1 MIRFEYKNIKQ
12 YTLQQTHR
20 KMQIETP
27 KSYLKFVDF
36 SNKELLDQ
44 CVKDTESNLD
54 EYPPIKIFNRICHQR
69 RCVGFF
75 SDESIGYRYSN
86 QISRSKPMTPALI
99 ELLELV
105 NSIFNTEY
113 NGILVNKYKTGE
125 DYISAH
131 SDDETNLD
139 KSGVVAI
146 SYGATRKF
154 RIREKN
160 TKKKVGDYPMV
171 SYSMLQMGGDFQKEF
186 THEIPIEKKVK
197 EPRISFTFRKHTK

>member
-1 MIRFEYKNIKQ
+1 MIRLEYKNIKQ
-12 YTLQQTHR
+12 YTIQQTHR
-20 KMQIETP
+20 KMQIETAR
-27 KSYLKFVDF
+27 SYLKFVDF

-113 NGILVNKYKTGE
+113 NECDENEIGIWNNNIWTGE
-125 DYISAH
+125 LDEQYSYNQVVKLENEFASISIKQNAIETTSCIDPVVTIK
-131 SDDETNLD
+131 SDELLVSVTTLNRVTPPRAIYKRKVTLD
-139 KSGVVAI
+139 FS
-146 SYGATRKF
+146 
-154 RIREKN
+154 
-160 TKKKVGDYPMV
+160 
-171 SYSMLQMGGDFQKEF
+171 
-186 THEIPIEKKVK
+186 
-197 EPRISFTFRKHTK
+197 

>member
-1 MIRFEYKNIKQ
+1 
-12 YTLQQTHR
+12 
-20 KMQIETP
+20 MQIETER
-27 KSYLKFVDF
+27 SYLKFVDF
-36 SNKELLDQ
+36 PDRELLER
-44 CVKDTESNLD
+44 CVKDTQNNLD

-75 SDESIGYRYSN
+75 SNESIGYRYSN
-86 QISRSKPMTPALI
+86 QISRSKQMTPALL

-105 NSIFNTEY
+105 NSIFKTEY

-139 KSGVVAI
+139 NNGVVAI
-146 SYGATRKF
+146 SYGATRNF
-154 RIREKN
+154 RIRDKN
-160 TKKKVGDYPMV
+160 TKKIVGNFPMQ

-186 THEIPIEKKVK
+186 THEVPIQKRIK
-197 EPRISFTFRKHTK
+197 EERISFTFRKHTI